1 MSTGFGPDQ
10 HRSGYAATAS
20 QPDGGSARNRAG
32 RLALAAGIV
41 LVLSGLVQQVIAIM
55 LPHLMATYDLTA
67 AEISLRFNLIGHGVT
82 VIVALVALI
91 AGGIGLS
98 GAGKPKAAAGAGF
111 ALGTM
116 AVLSVLVSLVAP
128 AIVASLL

>member
-1 MSTGFGPDQ
+1 MRTGFGPDP
-10 HRSGYAATAS
+10 HHSGYAAAAYR
-20 QPDGGSARNRAG
+20 PDGGSGRNPAG

-41 LVLSGLVQQVIAIM
+41 LVLSGLVQQVIGVM
-55 LPHLMATYDLTA
+55 LPQLMTTYDLTA
-67 AEISLRFNLIGHGVT
+67 AEVSLRFNLIGSGVT

-128 AIVASLL
+128 AIAASLL